1 MGSLMQEGVLFTT
14 EEMQSDINIVF
25 FELIS
30 AGLWG
35 NGNPEIRIDGTTDW
49 NYIYR
54 LAQEQSVQGIVLQGI
69 ETVQGSWLKVHGSP
83 LVPKVLLLQW
93 IGEVQLIEQRNKEMN
108 VFIAELIEKL
118 RKNDI
123 DALLVKGQGVAQ
135 CYEKPLWRSCG
146 DVDLFLS
153 DSNYEKA
160 KKFLVL
166 LASEVET
173 EYVGSKHLGMTI
185 DGWVVELHGTLQCN
199 LSRRVKGVIVEIE
212 NNIIYGG
219 QVRSWLNNQVQIFLP
234 SAENDAIYIFAHF
247 LNHFYKEGVGL
258 RQICDWCRL
267 LYTYKDS
274 LNYGLLEQRIKRAG
288 LMSEWKAFGAL
299 AIEYLGFPKDS
310 MPLLDVRSKKEDVRW
325 RKKADRIMEFILKSG
340 NMGHNRDMSH
350 FSKYPYIIRKCVS
363 MGRRVGDLINH
374 ARIFPLDSLRFFPRI
389 MFNGV
394 RSAMRGE

>member
-1 MGSLMQEGVLFTT
+1 MGSLMQEGVLFTK

-69 ETVQGSWLKVHGSP
+69 EWFKNHYDNSNHNFNIPQ
-83 LVPKVLLLQW
+83 VLLLQW

-123 DALLVKGQGVAQ
+123 YALLVKGQGVAQ

-212 NNIIYGG
+212 NNIINGG

-234 SAENDAIYIFAHF
+234 SAENDAIYLFAHF

-274 LNYGLLEQRIKRAG
+274 LNYGLLESRIKRAG
-288 LMSEWKAFGAL
+288 LVSEWKAFYAL
-299 AIEYLGFPKDS
+299 ATKYLGMPDFGLGLTVHDS
-310 MPLLDVRSKKEDVRW
+310 RFD
-325 RKKADRIMEFILKSG
+325 KKADRIMKFILKSG

-350 FSKYPYIIRKCVS
+350 FSKYPYLIRKCVS
-363 MGRRVGDLINH
+363 MGRRIGDLINH